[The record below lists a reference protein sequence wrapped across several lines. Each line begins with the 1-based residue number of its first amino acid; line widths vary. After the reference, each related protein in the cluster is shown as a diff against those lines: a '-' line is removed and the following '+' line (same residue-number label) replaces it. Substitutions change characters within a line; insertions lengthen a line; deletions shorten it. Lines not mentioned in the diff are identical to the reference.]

1 MSVQTIAGE
10 LGAFG
15 GGMGLRVLYLQC
27 ALPVR
32 DIAQIKLAEE
42 LPGSDEWPVRDL
54 FQRDVDYSRV
64 EKGILPWLVDPNK
77 VKFFAPITLA
87 ILPFNNSTERLETEI
102 PVVTRAPKLGGI
114 RIGKVCSFQ
123 GEHLPDAYVGRANL
137 SWDASQCHLVALDG
151 QHRVASIREALRRG
165 GSAAQT
171 IQTWSIPAVIIC
183 VVREKSPS
191 LTQRISFLDV
201 ARSVFV
207 YINTQARVPSRA
219 RQILLNDESPAAIF
233 AQEFVQHAHEGDTE
247 ELTHFPMSALKWRD
261 GTEADV
267 GIGHKLLHIEEVH
280 DLVNDLL
287 LASVGVRTRD
297 VAAHELAQGEQNGT
311 RLAEL
316 MALSSLNPEESQ
328 ELRDSLRETLV
339 PGFANLITRLAPFHH
354 HAERLRIITR
364 KLLTES
370 QAGREALN
378 AIQIGGTGNWRS
390 RAEVARLVNHAVKE
404 MERSTQSIPELFRH
418 AIGLRG
424 LVSGFVHVLPFL
436 RKQGEANASFDDL
449 VSGYI
454 DALNDR
460 LAEGWLIGTTERM
473 VRHLRHVTRNDG
485 GSVKHYRLTDVPD
498 ALGALCGSIAASAMF
513 RRRNPELRTFL
524 KGLLRQRLFETV
536 RGGYVGELKKQLKE
550 QYPQW
555 SSGEIKVKAQEK
567 SRPTARAHIDR
578 IAEDLGFQVTDV

>member
-1 MSVQTIAGE
+1 MSIHKISGE

-27 ALPVR
+27 ALPVQ

-87 ILPFNNSTERLETEI
+87 ILPFDNSTERLEAEI
-102 PVVTRAPKLGGI
+102 PVVTRDHKACGV
-114 RIGKVCSFQ
+114 RIGKVCKLQ
-123 GEHLPDAYVGRANL
+123 GEHLPDTYTGRAVL

-151 QHRVASIREALRRG
+151 QHRVATIREAIRRG
-165 GSAAQT
+165 GPGAAT
-171 IQTWSIPAVIIC
+171 IETWSIPAVVIC
-183 VVREKSPS
+183 VIREKSQAG
-191 LTQRISFLDV
+191 TQRISFLDV

-233 AQEFVQHAHEGDTE
+233 AQEFVQHSHEGDIE
-247 ELTHFPMSALKWRD
+247 SLTHFPMCALKWRD
-261 GTEADV
+261 GTETDV

-287 LASVGVRTRD
+287 LASVGVRNRE
-297 VAAHELAQGEQNGT
+297 VAAHQLAQGERDGT

-328 ELRDSLRETLV
+328 ELRECLRGSLV
-339 PGFANLITRLAPFHH
+339 PAFANLIVRLTPLQR

-364 KLLTES
+364 KLLDAE
-370 QAGREALN
+370 QPGREALN
-378 AIQIGGTGNWRS
+378 AIQIGGTGNWRA
-390 RAEVARLVNHAVKE
+390 RAEVARLVTHAVKE
-404 MERSTQSIPELFRH
+404 MERSTRSIPELFRH
-418 AIGLRG
+418 DIGLRG
-424 LVSGFVHVLPFL
+424 IVSGLVHLLPFL
-436 RKQGEANASFDDL
+436 REQGGAGATLDDL
-449 VSGYI
+449 ARRYV
-454 DALNDR
+454 DALNER

-473 VRHLRHVTRNDG
+473 VRHLRHVTRNEG
-485 GSVKHYRLTDVPD
+485 GTVKHYRLTDVPD

-513 RRRNPELRTFL
+513 RRTNRDLRDLL

-536 RGGYVGELKKQLKE
+536 RGGYVGELKKHFRE

-555 SSGEIKVKAQEK
+555 STGEIKDKAQEK

-578 IAEDLGFQVTDV
+578 IVEDLGFQVTDV